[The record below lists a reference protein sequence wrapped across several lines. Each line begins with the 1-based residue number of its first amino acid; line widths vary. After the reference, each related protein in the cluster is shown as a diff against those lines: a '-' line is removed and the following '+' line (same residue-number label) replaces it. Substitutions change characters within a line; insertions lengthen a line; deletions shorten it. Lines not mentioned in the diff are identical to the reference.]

1 MTNLGR
7 RRRTSSS
14 EVLFP
19 VISAM
24 SMGWA
29 WALYLANETIA
40 GIVRQSAPDP
50 RAELRERMPC
60 PQLEQFNTISS
71 TYVDNITI
79 IGRSE
84 EDVSARCSQIDNAFK
99 QLDIPV
105 VWSQDAPVTSLET
118 VGCVLNLEDGVLRN
132 KPTRVWRAYLAGLG
146 LCRRSRVRREHVEC
160 WLGHVTS
167 LFRLK
172 PCLLSIFDKIYRF
185 CRLEVQ
191 TRIPL
196 WPSVRRE
203 IRQACHVIW
212 LARVDLGSPIVSQV
226 DAGDSAD
233 HGYALMSCTASDW
246 GIKRAL
252 QYREKWRFIPLPD
265 DVKEALTLED
275 KSALLRLLESKAGVP
290 LNEVPIQDEFVAR
303 AGSGLG
309 IDTQYGQ
316 WLQQVL
322 ADGDWLRTSAITS
335 QVKARKKHRA
345 DDRALEYPALVEPVS
360 STLLRP
366 NRFKLL
372 WAKRWRD
379 PSQHINLKEAM
390 VALSSLKRTA
400 RVSSLVGSL
409 KLTLCDNL
417 AVVLAFEKGR
427 SGSPALNRL
436 CRKAASL
443 QAGLGLGWR
452 LRHIES
458 PRNVSDGPS
467 RWFENNRPPEIRW
480 IQFPRAKGSN
490 KTELQIYPLVTTA
503 SAQTVQTAPPGLDT
517 QGSKSKSL
525 TKVQWS
531 ECSHMQ
537 LATKSGWKAVESRMS
552 TY

>member
-1 MTNLGR
+1 M
-7 RRRTSSS
+7 
-14 EVLFP
+14 
-19 VISAM
+19 
-24 SMGWA
+24 
-29 WALYLANETIA
+29 
-40 GIVRQSAPDP
+40 
-50 RAELRERMPC
+50 
-60 PQLEQFNTISS
+60 
-71 TYVDNITI
+71 
-79 IGRSE
+79 
-84 EDVSARCSQIDNAFK
+84 
-99 QLDIPV
+99 
-105 VWSQDAPVTSLET
+105 
-118 VGCVLNLEDGVLRN
+118 
-132 KPTRVWRAYLAGLG
+132 AYLAGLE

-185 CRLEVQ
+185 CRLDVR

-196 WPSVRRE
+196 WPSVRKE
-203 IRQACHVIW
+203 IRQACHLIW
-212 LARVDLGSPIVSQV
+212 LARVDLGSPLVSQV

-233 HGYALMSCTASDW
+233 HGYALVSCVASDW
-246 GIKRAL
+246 EIKRAL

-275 KSALLRLLESKAGVP
+275 KSALLKLLESKAGIS
-290 LNEVPIQDEFVAR
+290 LSEVPIQDEFVAS

-322 ADGDWLRTSAITS
+322 ADGDWLRTSAISS

-345 DDRALEYPALVEPVS
+345 DIEYPALVEPVS

-366 NRFKLL
+366 SRFKLL
-372 WAKRWRD
+372 CAKRWRD

-436 CRKAASL
+436 CRVAASL

-458 PRNVSDGPS
+458 PRNVSDGPCGQVSSPVRTDHAMLKKSVAQILEESKRGCAKPKTNARSTSGFCKTSPPKFLTSNNTSPAKS
-467 RWFENNRPPEIRW
+467 RARCWGMVIGNRDLETPTKTGLYDDCILLDSPGRSDLGIVMKYLVARCEHTDSYLF
-480 IQFPRAKGSN
+480 QGLTLHAYN
-490 KTELQIYPLVTTA
+490 KAIKKACDSLKLEKLRLTPHNLRHSGPSTDAYHQDLVA
-503 SAQTVQTAPPGLDT
+503 QVIESAVGHFICDNLLTLGFDDGLD
-517 QGSKSKSL
+517 L
-525 TKVQWS
+525 IEPV
-531 ECSHMQ
+531 
-537 LATKSGWKAVESRMS
+537 
-552 TY
+552 